1 MAKEPNVK
9 TICEAFGKVGGVYHL
24 VGMIL
29 LNAIVVVSFFHH
41 SPDSPHATGLFD
53 IAFFIAF
60 LLFVF
65 VIVLFTLT
73 FNKASSDSFLML
85 VALVE
90 VFFIGIQLFFIT
102 RYEIY
107 GLHSP
112 NGNTTHDKWDA
123 LYFSIITWTTTG
135 YGDLVPFGT
144 SRWFACSEALL
155 GTLFNGIVLASVIY
169 HLTLMAKPKQQSLQ
183 P

>member
-1 MAKEPNVK
+1 MGKEPNVK
-9 TICEAFGKVGGVYHL
+9 AIFEAFGKVGGVYHL

-29 LNAIVVVSFFHH
+29 LNAIVVFSFFHH

-73 FNKASSDSFLML
+73 FNKASSESFLML

-112 NGNTTHDKWDA
+112 NGNTTHDKWD
-123 LYFSIITWTTTG
+123 
-135 YGDLVPFGT
+135 
-144 SRWFACSEALL
+144 
-155 GTLFNGIVLASVIY
+155 VLHEI
-169 HLTLMAKPKQQSLQ
+169 
-183 P
+183 

>member
-1 MAKEPNVK
+1 MGKEPNVK
-9 TICEAFGKVGGVYHL
+9 AIFEAFGKVGGVYHL

-29 LNAIVVVSFFHH
+29 LNAIVVFSFFHH

-73 FNKASSDSFLML
+73 FNKASSESFVML

-135 YGDLVPFGT
+135 YGDLVPFET

-169 HLTLMAKPKQQSLQ
+169 HLTLMAKPKD
-183 P
+183 

>member
-1 MAKEPNVK
+1 MGKEPNVK
-9 TICEAFGKVGGVYHL
+9 AIFEGFGKVGGVYHFIS
-24 VGMIL
+24 MIL
-29 LNAIVVVSFFHH
+29 LNAIIVFSFFHH
-41 SPDSPHATGLFD
+41 SPSSPHATGLFD
-53 IAFFIAF
+53 IGFFIAF

-90 VFFIGIQLFFIT
+90 VSFLGIQSFFIT
-102 RYEIY
+102 RYEIF
-107 GLHSP
+107 GLHTA
-112 NGNTTHDKWDA
+112 NGITTHDKWDA

-144 SRWFACSEALL
+144 
-155 GTLFNGIVLASVIY
+155 
-169 HLTLMAKPKQQSLQ
+169 
-183 P
+183 

>member
-1 MAKEPNVK
+1 MGKEPNVK
-9 TICEAFGKVGGVYHL
+9 AIFEAFGKVGGVYHL

-29 LNAIVVVSFFHH
+29 LNAIVVFSFFHH

-73 FNKASSDSFLML
+73 FNKASSESFLML

-90 VFFIGIQLFFIT
+90 VFFIGIQLFFVT

-107 GLHSP
+107 GLRSP

-135 YGDLVPFGT
+135 YGDLVPFEA
-144 SRWFACSEALL
+144 SRWLACCEALL
-155 GTLFNGIVLASVIY
+155 GTLFNGLALAALIY
-169 HLTLMAKPKQQSLQ
+169 QLNLMAKAKE
-183 P
+183 